1 MSDPTETTETEKADH
16 DAADEHP
23 VDAAYAVYIVAAN
36 AYVFADTYAKAAAA
50 RAASAAFAA
59 YMAAKAK
66 ADAEAD

>member
-16 DAADEHP
+16 DDEHP
-23 VDAAYAVYIVAAN
+23 VDIAYAAYIVAAN